1 MSQSEKVLAAQLCPT
16 LCDSMDCSPPDSAV
30 HGTLQARCVSQTKGF
45 QGGQTHRKNR
55 KSGSDA
61 PLKGMG
67 LRVEPRPHVPTQ
79 PRGPPGSGFPGD
91 RNTSQKVRQLSLD
104 SRKYHPVHEME
115 TNPGKAELR
124 TLRRE
129 AGSLGRDRTL
139 RRRE

>member
-1 MSQSEKVLAAQLCPT
+1 M
-16 LCDSMDCSPPDSAV
+16 
-30 HGTLQARCVSQTKGF
+30 
-45 QGGQTHRKNR
+45 R
-55 KSGSDA
+55 KSDKGIPGRADTPEEPGSDA

-104 SRKYHPVHEME
+104 SRKYCPVHEME
-115 TNPGKAELR
+115 TNPGKAELS

-139 RRRE
+139 RRREQSQGGAAPHLLERGFRIILSTTTHVHSPQAGSGAQL